1 MKARITTAPMTQNQ
15 YATRQYRREGLK
27 RIDKMRKE
35 GMTDEEI
42 AKKFGI
48 SLKDFQKIESNARR
62 DVGSGLKAGTIK

>member
-1 MKARITTAPMTQNQ
+1 MKARITTAPMNEKQ

-35 GMTDEEI
+35 GMSDEEI

-48 SLKDFQKIESNARR
+48 SLKDFQRIEENARR

>member
-15 YATRQYRREGLK
+15 YAIRQYRREGLK
-27 RIDKMRKE
+27 HIDKMRKE

>member
-15 YATRQYRREGLK
+15 YVTRQYRREGLK
-27 RIDKMRKE
+27 RIDKMRRE

-62 DVGSGLKAGTIK
+62 DVGSGLKAGIIK